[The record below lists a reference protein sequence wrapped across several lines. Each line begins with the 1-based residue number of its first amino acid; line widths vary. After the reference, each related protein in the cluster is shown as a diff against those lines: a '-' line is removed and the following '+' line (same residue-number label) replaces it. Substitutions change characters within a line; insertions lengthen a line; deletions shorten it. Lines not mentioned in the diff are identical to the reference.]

1 MTAGMIAKHQR
12 PVDGVSALPFPSL
25 PPNPPSTGDLHISG
39 NAIVHLGDNYTN
51 NGNDS
56 EAKTYQKL
64 LTSLSYPHM
73 YDRRQQISSAYP
85 DTYQWMLQPLGQEV
99 QQWNCFTTWLHEPRC
114 KPDIYW
120 IQGKPGSG
128 KSTMMKFLYRSLT
141 VQDRLDAWSNER
153 PLMKVQH
160 FFWNSGTLLQKSL
173 TGFYRSLLA
182 QIVEQRP
189 DMVEHVVLT
198 LRKNGSGVST
208 AGWDGKELNEALLVV
223 VEALCTSV
231 RLILIV
237 DGLDE
242 CDGTDLEQ
250 EELGDFLT
258 AVAAFDHV
266 KISRHDYLRAA
277 YLVRDIIDRSEG
289 VFLWPRGITPEIAS
303 RPQDLD
309 DYFMRIIESIDP
321 QHRRESS
328 ALLQLALYEEERFAS
343 VFSLRLV
350 DTFFIAQQH
359 EDFVLRPDFD
369 IHSLGFENEH
379 SLLGLLDGAIRK
391 LNSRCRG
398 LLECVDEDMGCI
410 SSGNFEAYTRKF
422 GEASSY
428 SERLDRFF
436 SINVEFLHR
445 SLREF
450 LSLPRTEMI
459 LHQYTGGRPVD
470 AELYFCSA
478 RVVQLMALDRIRHGS
493 ELSIGLASHVMSA
506 LWANDL
512 SQASA
517 SMASIIREAVER
529 LATVEQ
535 GPDYWYITK
544 SFVSWHE
551 EQGNFLSLAID
562 FGLTSYVLESINGH
576 SVQGKL
582 GRPILDYILRPRWV
596 ITLHSPNS
604 PWVDQ
609 NVITA
614 ALACGAN
621 PNQRITE
628 NGPSVWA
635 LYLCFLADHI
645 KDIRENRNGT
655 KQLSS
660 YQALSALIS
669 AGAALILPLQWLV
682 SSTLH
687 NSVASSLRRNDGF
700 PFDAETDEIRF
711 RRRWPGVRPVPS
723 TLSAGVGQ
731 KTELA
736 FAASDL
742 VQSLSRGFGFDIR
755 PLVQELRRMERGHG
769 VI

>member
-1 MTAGMIAKHQR
+1 MNHDVTVPAPGMTAGMIAKHQR

-266 KISRHDYLRAA
+266 KVCCSSRPWNVYKDAFGECPQLRLEDLTRTDIQVYVESRLEHSRRWRLIERHDYLRAA

-289 VFLWPRGITPEIAS
+289 VFLWVCLVMRDIL
-303 RPQDLD
+303 QDLRD
-309 DYFMRIIESIDP
+309 GDSLEELRQKLHHVPKISMIISC
-321 QHRRESS
+321 
-328 ALLQLALYEEERFAS
+328 AS
-343 VFSLRLV
+343 
-350 DTFFIAQQH
+350 
-359 EDFVLRPDFD
+359 
-369 IHSLGFENEH
+369 
-379 SLLGLLDGAIRK
+379 
-391 LNSRCRG
+391 
-398 LLECVDEDMGCI
+398 
-410 SSGNFEAYTRKF
+410 
-422 GEASSY
+422 
-428 SERLDRFF
+428 
-436 SINVEFLHR
+436 
-445 SLREF
+445 
-450 LSLPRTEMI
+450 
-459 LHQYTGGRPVD
+459 
-470 AELYFCSA
+470 
-478 RVVQLMALDRIRHGS
+478 
-493 ELSIGLASHVMSA
+493 
-506 LWANDL
+506 L
-512 SQASA
+512 SQ
-517 SMASIIREAVER
+517 
-529 LATVEQ
+529 
-535 GPDYWYITK
+535 
-544 SFVSWHE
+544 
-551 EQGNFLSLAID
+551 
-562 FGLTSYVLESINGH
+562 LTH
-576 SVQGKL
+576 ST
-582 GRPILDYILRPRWV
+582 DENH
-596 ITLHSPNS
+596 LHYCN
-604 PWVDQ
+604 W
-609 NVITA
+609 
-614 ALACGAN
+614 
-621 PNQRITE
+621 
-628 NGPSVWA
+628 
-635 LYLCFLADHI
+635 LC
-645 KDIRENRNGT
+645 T
-655 KQLSS
+655 
-660 YQALSALIS
+660 
-669 AGAALILPLQWLV
+669 
-682 SSTLH
+682 
-687 NSVASSLRRNDGF
+687 RRNDLHLF
-700 PFDAETDEIRF
+700 SP
-711 RRRWPGVRPVPS
+711 
-723 TLSAGVGQ
+723 
-731 KTELA
+731 
-736 FAASDL
+736 SDL
-742 VQSLSRGFGFDIR
+742 WTPSSSHSNTRTSS
-755 PLVQELRRMERGHG
+755 
-769 VI
+769 